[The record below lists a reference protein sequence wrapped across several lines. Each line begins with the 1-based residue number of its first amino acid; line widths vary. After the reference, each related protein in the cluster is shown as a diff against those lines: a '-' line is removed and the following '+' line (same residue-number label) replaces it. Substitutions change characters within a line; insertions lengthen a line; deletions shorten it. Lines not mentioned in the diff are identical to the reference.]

1 MEKEDEYEMV
11 LGQNRENGLEID
23 KSKKKLFYIKDP
35 TRVNSRN
42 FTLFQLESTI
52 L

>member
-23 KSKKKLFYIKDP
+23 KSKKNLFYIKIKQFP
-35 TRVNSRN
+35 FYVTGGVALRLRA
-42 FTLFQLESTI
+42 
-52 L
+52 